1 MLSPGETTL
10 KVILRREGL
19 MKSKVVLFFTI
30 IVCFLL
36 QCTVMD
42 LISIGSITPNLM
54 LVLCVSM
61 GLMRGRKSGL
71 WVGFFS
77 GLLVDLF
84 YGSLFGFYALVY
96 MYTGFLCGYA
106 HRIYYDNDVKVPMF
120 LTALADLF
128 YNLAVY
134 GLQFLLRGR
143 LGLGTYLFRI
153 IIPEVFYT
161 VFLSLIVYRVFRY
174 INYRFMSIARK
185 ESESIWVLK

>member
-1 MLSPGETTL
+1 
-10 KVILRREGL
+10 

-36 QCTVMD
+36 QCTVMV